1 MGRGARW
8 CSETDA
14 SDSMR
19 LKPQRNS
26 NALIMLTM
34 PTHTADDRLVT
45 EYRYIISNSTERENF
60 VMMTYIFCN
69 DRDTL
74 FKEKSER
81 S

>member
-1 MGRGARW
+1 MGRGVRR

-19 LKPQRNS
+19 LKPQINS
-26 NALIMLTM
+26 NALMLTM

-45 EYRYIISNSTERENF
+45 EYLYIISNSTERENF
-60 VMMTYIFCN
+60 VMMTYILCN